1 MLNRILKLLYIFVP
15 LAVLAIMALDFFSYY
30 SGIIFNIISYLREL
44 VILSLI
50 FLCYRLIKS
59 KFPLEE
65 LTIEQNL
72 ARLSLLILINFIVSI
87 LTRIIFNPS
96 YSPGFPA
103 NYDSISAVIAST
115 LMAITASFTLVP
127 ALFILKKLIFYKR
140 KRNTAII
147 FNLFL
152 MAVTLNAIS
161 VYFSRQPVGWLQF
174 SELTIYNDITFS
186 FVLIFVVILSFRNE
200 WITFLSR
207 KRKIIYF
214 FTGIP
219 IYVAIAA
226 LFDIVYRQSL
236 PAYSLTIAAFTFNMW
251 IFLLIYGGL
260 AVFKLLLQL
269 PTARVFDRKIKE
281 LNSLYDLGRMLNSE
295 TKLEKLPP
303 LITKLTSQV
312 LESQSTWLALYDH
325 EAGQFNI
332 ASQINLLEEE
342 LRTNPLL
349 KRKGLNEN
357 IFRRQKAILIND
369 VPHHRQFKQLL
380 EWKKD
385 ARTIL
390 GAPLFSNRGQLMGI
404 IYATKVKEYTF
415 DIDDISLIQGVA
427 NQAAIAIENAQL
439 LQDSIKRERLEQEL
453 KIARDVQLKLLPQSI
468 PGIKNFD
475 IDAFCLSAYEVGGD
489 YYDFFYFSDGNPG
502 IIIGDVSGKGTSAA
516 LYMAEFKGII
526 QSLAKSHK
534 DAFSLTCDINE
545 MIYPHIERKSFV
557 SAIIAKINPEKELI
571 TFTRAGHT
579 PVLFCSGN
587 SKQPRSITTKGIGLG
602 LDPGKKFNHILE
614 EYTLEMNG
622 QSTVVLYTDGVI
634 EARNREGDEYGED
647 RLIQFMKECKE
658 NSAEKIKEQL
668 ANSVIDFCGNTPLH
682 DDLTFIILKNC
693 KQTELDEIVHEAGKK

>member
-1 MLNRILKLLYIFVP
+1 MLNRIIKLLYILVP
-15 LAVLAIMALDFFSYY
+15 LAVIAIIGLDFFSYY
-30 SGIIFNIISYLREL
+30 SGIVFNILSDLREL

-59 KFPLEE
+59 KFHFNE

-72 ARLSLLILINFIVSI
+72 ARLSLLILINFIISL
-87 LTRIIFNPS
+87 LTQFIFDPS
-96 YSPGFPA
+96 YSTGFPA
-103 NYDSISAVIAST
+103 KYDSAGAVIAST
-115 LMAITASFTLVP
+115 LMAITASFTMVP
-127 ALFILKKLIFYKR
+127 ALFILKELIFYKR

-147 FNLFL
+147 FNLFII
-152 MAVTLNAIS
+152 VITLNAIS
-161 VYFSRQPVGWLQF
+161 VYFSQQNVGWWQF
-174 SELTIYNDITFS
+174 SELTIYNDITFTS
-186 FVLIFVVILSFRNE
+186 VILFVVILSFRNE

-214 FTGIP
+214 IAGIP
-219 IYVAIAA
+219 ILVAIAV
-226 LFDIVYRQSL
+226 LPDIVYLQSL

-251 IFLLIYGGL
+251 IFLLIYGIF
-260 AVFKLLLQL
+260 AVLYLLIQIQ
-269 PTARVFDRKIKE
+269 TARVFDRKIKE

-312 LESQSTWLALYDH
+312 LESQSTWLAFYDH
-325 EAGQFNI
+325 EEKQFNI
-332 ASQINLLEEE
+332 ASQINLSKEE
-342 LRTNPLL
+342 LFTHPLL
-349 KRKGLNEN
+349 RREGLNEN
-357 IFRRQKAILIND
+357 IFHRQKAKLIND
-369 VPHHRQFKQLL
+369 VPHHRQYRQLL
-380 EWKKD
+380 DWKKD

-427 NQAAIAIENAQL
+427 NQAAVAIENAQL
-439 LQDSIKRERLEQEL
+439 LQESIKRERLEQEL

-468 PGIKNFD
+468 PSIENFD

-526 QSLAKSHK
+526 QSLAKSH
-534 DAFSLTCDINE
+534 DAAFSLTCDINE
-545 MIYPHIERKSFV
+545 MIFPNIERKSFV
-557 SAIIAKINPEKELI
+557 SAIVAKIDPINELI

-579 PVLFCSGN
+579 PILYCSGN
-587 SKQPRSITTKGIGLG
+587 NDQPQSITTKGIGLG
-602 LDPGKKFNHILE
+602 LDPGTKFNHLLE
-614 EYTLEMNG
+614 EYTLELNG
-622 QSTVVLYTDGVI
+622 QGTIILYTDGVI
-634 EARNREGDEYGED
+634 EARNHQGHEYGED
-647 RLIQFMKECKE
+647 RLIQLMKECKGDT
-658 NSAEKIKEQL
+658 AEQIKERL
-668 ANSVIDFCGNTPLH
+668 ANSVVDFCGNTPLH

-693 KQTELDEIVHEAGKK
+693 KHSKLAKVVDDIGKN